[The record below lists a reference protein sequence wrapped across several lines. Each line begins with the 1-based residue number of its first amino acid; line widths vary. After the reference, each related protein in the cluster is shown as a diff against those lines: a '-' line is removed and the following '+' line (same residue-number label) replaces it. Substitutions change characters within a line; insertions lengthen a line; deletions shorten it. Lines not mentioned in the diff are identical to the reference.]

1 MSLCISLI
9 NEDTE
14 VVIEQFES
22 LLVADEEWNTW
33 GKEYKYLSIQIL
45 ILFLS

>member
-1 MSLCISLI
+1 MKATWRDELTTLI
-9 NEDTE
+9 QDEEIE

-33 GKEYKYLSIQIL
+33 GKDYECL
-45 ILFLS
+45 